1 MNSETGFYRPGRSI
15 IQTVMSDLEA
25 RYHSSRYF
33 RGLPTGFRH
42 VDVLSTGLRDR
53 ELTVVI
59 SEEDDL
65 ATSFL
70 LSIARNVLFTYKKAV
85 RFASFRH
92 TEEYVATML
101 LSICSQVPGSQI
113 LSGDVDP
120 ETLAALVQAAAKIYE
135 SRLELAS
142 VAPGTSGIETSLLS
156 CDQAV
161 PAVVLIDDVQW
172 TETTITDFVGSVRTS
187 SESHNAPIVL
197 STRRDALAASTPAF
211 TDLFDTVL
219 SLRPAARPEAVT
231 LSIEKNRHGPLGSLS
246 LEYDGGGLGLHS
258 VDSTGTWL

>member
-25 RYHSSRYF
+25 RYHSSRYY

-42 VDVLSTGLRDR
+42 VDVLTNGLRDGD
-53 ELTVVI
+53 LTVVI
-59 SEEDDL
+59 SDEADL

-70 LSIARNVLFTYKKAV
+70 LSLARNVLFTYKKAV

-101 LSICSQVPGSQI
+101 LSMCSQVPASQI
-113 LSGDVDP
+113 ISGDVDP

-135 SRLELAS
+135 SPLELAS
-142 VAPGTSGIETSLLS
+142 VVPGTSGIETSLFS
-156 CDQAV
+156 CEEAV
-161 PAVVLIDDVQW
+161 PAVVLIDNVQW

-187 SESHNAPIVL
+187 SESHSAPIVI
-197 STRRDALAASTPAF
+197 STRRDTLGASAPAF

-219 SLRPAARPEAVT
+219 SLRSPATPDSVT
-231 LSIEKNRHGPLGSLS
+231 LSVEKNRHGPLGTVS
-246 LEYDGGGLGLHS
+246 LEFESGGLGLHA
-258 VDSTGTWL
+258 VDSTGRWL

>member
-1 MNSETGFYRPGRSI
+1 MNSGSGYYRPGRSVL
-15 IQTVMSDLEA
+15 QTVMSDLEA

-42 VDVLSTGLRDR
+42 VDVLTNGLRDG

-70 LSIARNVLFTYKKAV
+70 LSLARNALFAHKTAV

-101 LSICSQVPGSQI
+101 MSMCSQVPASQI
-113 LSGDVDP
+113 ISGDVDP

-135 SRLELAS
+135 SPLELVS
-142 VAPGTSGIETSLLS
+142 VAPGTSGIETSLFS
-156 CDQAV
+156 VGQAA
-161 PAVVLIDDVQW
+161 PDVVLVDDVQW
-172 TETTITDFVGSVRTS
+172 TETTIKDFVGSVRIS
-187 SESHNAPIVL
+187 AEPRNAPIVL
-197 STRRDALAASTPAF
+197 STRQDAFGASTPAF
-211 TDLFDTVL
+211 TDLFDTVF
-219 SLRPAARPEAVT
+219 SLRPAARPDSVT
-231 LSIEKNRHGPLGSLS
+231 LSIEKNRHGPLGSVC
-246 LEYDGGGLGLHS
+246 LEYESGGLGLHA